1 MTLRAGLGANLGVEE
16 ALHLFHMLLQVM
28 CAHKDQAF
36 MDAAKLAA
44 KQPGSLPT
52 SPDSLH
58 ILETAP
64 RGPPAFPSATDPS
77 VALPDRA
84 PSAGSGPA
92 EAAHSAQDQEA
103 SLGSPRSAE
112 QVSAQPGTS
121 TQQQQQQH
129 VQAGAT
135 EAHAAGLSGMLVG
148 AGSHTEEQS
157 QASGGLSDSRHR
169 NSSTVSLCSLAG
181 SDISNCSSTYVTEL
195 PEGFSLFCES
205 LD

>member
-1 MTLRAGLGANLGVEE
+1 MHMTLRAGLGANLGVEE

-36 MDAAKLAA
+36 MDAAKL
-44 KQPGSLPT
+44 
-52 SPDSLH
+52 
-58 ILETAP
+58 
-64 RGPPAFPSATDPS
+64 
-77 VALPDRA
+77 
-84 PSAGSGPA
+84 
-92 EAAHSAQDQEA
+92 
-103 SLGSPRSAE
+103 SAE

-195 PEGFSLFCES
+195 PEGFSLVCES

>member
-1 MTLRAGLGANLGVEE
+1 MTLQAGLGANSGVEE
-16 ALHLFHMLLQVM
+16 APHLICMFLQVM

-77 VALPDRA
+77 AALPDRA

-92 EAAHSAQDQEA
+92 EAAHSAQDFQEV

-112 QVSAQPGTS
+112 QVSAQPGTT
-121 TQQQQQQH
+121 TQQQQH
-129 VQAGAT
+129 TQAGVT
-135 EAHAAGLSGMLVG
+135 GAHAAGLSGMLAG
-148 AGSHTEEQS
+148 AGAHTEEQS

-195 PEGFSLFCES
+195 PEGFSLFYEN

>member
-1 MTLRAGLGANLGVEE
+1 MPRQGCRR
-16 ALHLFHMLLQVM
+16 LFTYFHFFLQVM

-44 KQPGSLPT
+44 NQPGSLPS

-58 ILETAP
+58 ILATAL
-64 RGPPAFPSATDPS
+64 RGPPAFPSAVDPS
-77 VALPDRA
+77 AAVTDRT

-92 EAAHSAQDQEA
+92 EDAHSAQGFQEA
-103 SLGSPRSAE
+103 SLGSPRAAE
-112 QVSAQPGTS
+112 QVSAPPGTS
-121 TQQQQQQH
+121 AQ
-129 VQAGAT
+129 VQAGMQAGAI
-135 EAHAAGLSGMLVG
+135 EAHAAESSGMLAG
-148 AGSHTEEQS
+148 AGA

-169 NSSTVSLCSLAG
+169 NTSTVSLCSLAG

-195 PEGFSLFCES
+195 PEGFSLFYEN